1 MRCPLLLTSIGA
13 MLLLAGCQS
22 MMHPG
27 SSSLAYVEI
36 ANTPLEGIRQ
46 TAVRIFAAEHYEL
59 LSSNVRE
66 MVFVREGTRYDR
78 LQYGRYEERLQ
89 MKVVVTLEPFGENRT
104 LVRADAYA
112 VRGGS
117 DFGELKLLRIARR
130 PYQKLLDEVK
140 AFSQLNR
147 EVHHIVE

>member
-1 MRCPLLLTSIGA
+1 MRCPLLVTSIGA

-36 ANTPLEGIRQ
+36 ANTSLESIRL

>member
-1 MRCPLLLTSIGA
+1 

-147 EVHHIVE
+147 EVHRIVE

>member
-36 ANTPLEGIRQ
+36 ANTSLESIRL

-89 MKVVVTLEPFGENRT
+89 MKVVVTLEPFRENRT

-147 EVHHIVE
+147 EVHRIVE